1 LLLAYLALASVC
13 FFWGTTYAGIRMA
26 LESLPPFL
34 LVGTRFTISGSLLLG
49 GALLAGI
56 KLPARR
62 DLAYAAL
69 FGLVILGVGN
79 TCLTVAQTWI
89 PSSLAALL
97 VTTSPFWLTG
107 LEAAMPGGERLG
119 RLTLAG
125 MLIGLA
131 GAALLVEPAW
141 EAGLSAD
148 TVKGFLV
155 LQLGCFSWS
164 LGSVLQRRRIPHM
177 NSLLNGAVQQLAAG
191 LSFLLVAV
199 LTHSRPAALS
209 GRAVGAVLYLVVFG
223 SIVGYTSYIYSLK
236 HLPVALV
243 AVHNYVNPV
252 VAAVL
257 GWLIYR
263 EPFGSREAAA
273 MAVIFF
279 GVFLV
284 SRASAPRESSPE
296 ADAALALAAARPAR
310 PASLSPEPWR
320 PGRRPA
326 RGEE

>member
-1 LLLAYLALASVC
+1 
-13 FFWGTTYAGIRMA
+13 MA
-26 LESLPPFL
+26 LESFPPFL
-34 LVGTRFTISGSLLLG
+34 LVGTRFTISGTLLLG
-49 GALLAGI
+49 AGLLAGVRR
-56 KLPARR
+56 PSRR
-62 DLAYAAL
+62 DAAWAAL

-79 TCLTVAQTWI
+79 TCLTVAETWI

-107 LEAAMPGGERLG
+107 IEAVMPGGERLG

-131 GAALLVEPAW
+131 GVALLVGPAW
-141 EAGLSAD
+141 EAGLEANL
-148 TVKGFLV
+148 VKGFLI

-164 LGSVLQRRRIPHM
+164 LGSVLQRRRIAHL
-177 NSLLNGAVQQLAAG
+177 NAVINGAIQQLAAG
-191 LSFLLVAV
+191 LGFLLVAALAPGRPV
-199 LTHSRPAALS
+199 LWSAR
-209 GRAVGAVLYLVVFG
+209 GVGAILYLVVFG
-223 SIVGYTSYIYSLK
+223 SIVGYTSYIYALK

-252 VAAVL
+252 VAAAL

-263 EPFGSREAAA
+263 EPFGSREMVA
-273 MAVIFF
+273 MAVIFL

-296 ADAALALAAARPAR
+296 ADAALVLAAARPA
-310 PASLSPEPWR
+310 PAANPFREPWR
-320 PGRRPA
+320 PSRRRA
-326 RGEE
+326 SEEE

>member
-1 LLLAYLALASVC
+1 
-13 FFWGTTYAGIRMA
+13 MA

-49 GALLAGI
+49 GSLLAGM

-62 DLAYAAL
+62 DLARAAF
-69 FGLVILGVGN
+69 FGLMILGIGN
-79 TCLTVAQTWI
+79 TCLTVAETWI

-107 LEAAMPGGERLG
+107 LEAALPGGERLG
-119 RLTLAG
+119 RLALVG

-131 GAALLVEPAW
+131 GAAALVGPAW
-141 EAGLSAD
+141 GAGLSAD
-148 TVKGFLV
+148 TVKGFLI

-177 NSLLNGAVQQLAAG
+177 NAVLNGAVQQLAAG

-199 LTHSRPAALS
+199 LTDSRPVAWS
-209 GRAVGAVLYLVVFG
+209 GRGVGAVLYLVLFG

-243 AVHNYVNPV
+243 AIHNYVNPV
-252 VAAVL
+252 VAAAL

-263 EPFGSREAAA
+263 EPFGGREVAA

-284 SRASAPRESSPE
+284 SRGSVPRESSPE
-296 ADAALALAAARPAR
+296 TDAAVALAATRLEP

-320 PGRRPA
+320 PWRRPTP
-326 RGEE
+326 EEE